1 MLHWRHGM
9 RHDNE
14 GEVTTIL
21 VRREPLEQEFEVV
34 INCTVYPG
42 EMERTDSPGC
52 PPTCEFLSA
61 YVGDEPFELTAEEK
75 TEAEESYMSDLLDAC
90 VCCD

>member
-1 MLHWRHGM
+1 
-9 RHDNE
+9 
-14 GEVTTIL
+14 VTTIT
-21 VRREPLEQEFEVV
+21 VEREFDGVHGFEAEE
-34 INCTVYPG
+34 IEIEVYCNVFPG

-61 YVGDEPFELTAEEK
+61 YVGDEPFDLTAEEK
-75 TEAEESYMSDLLDAC
+75 TLAEEAYMSDLLDAR